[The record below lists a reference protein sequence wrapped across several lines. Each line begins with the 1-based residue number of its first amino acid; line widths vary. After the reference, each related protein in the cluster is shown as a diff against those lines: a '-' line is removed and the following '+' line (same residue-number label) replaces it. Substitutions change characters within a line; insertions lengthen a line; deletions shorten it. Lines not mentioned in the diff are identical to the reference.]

1 MKKVLSLVVVLVLF
15 AGFTNGQSKIT
26 LGVGGTLALP
36 MGTFADASSMG
47 FGGLVRGEMGFG
59 TIVGTASLGYLMF
72 PGKDISEEVYP
83 GVNATYSS
91 SFSAIPILVGAKYSF
106 APGLYGSV
114 EAGLNM
120 LSWTAKYDVPAITVG
135 SYTVPASSGETTG
148 SETKFGFAVGV
159 GYQVSSFDI
168 SLKYQN
174 LGTPEGGDALNF
186 VGVNVLYNFGL

>member
-1 MKKVLSLVVVLVLF
+1 MKKVLSLIVVLVLF
-15 AGFTNGQSKIT
+15 AGYTNGQSKIT

-59 TIVGTASLGYLMF
+59 SIIGTASIGYLSF
-72 PGKDISEEVYP
+72 PGKDITEDFF
-83 GVNATYSS
+83 GTTITYSA

-106 APGLYGSV
+106 APALYGSV

-120 LSWTAKYDVPAITVG
+120 LTVTAK
-135 SYTVPASSGETTG
+135 ASGAGYSSEAST

-159 GYQVSSFDI
+159 GYQLSNIDI
-168 SLKYQN
+168 ILKYQN
-174 LGTPEGGDALNF
+174 LGTPDGGDALNF

>member
-1 MKKVLSLVVVLVLF
+1 MKKVLSLLVVLVLF

-36 MGTFADASSMG
+36 MGTFGDAASLG

-59 TIVGTASLGYLMF
+59 SIVGTASLGYLSF
-72 PGKDISEEVYP
+72 PGKDISEDQGS
-83 GVNATYSS
+83 GVTTTYST

-106 APGLYGSV
+106 APGFYGSI

-120 LSWTAKYDVPAITVG
+120 LSWEAKWETKVGGVVYPAG
-135 SYTVPASSGETTG
+135 SGSLTG

-159 GYQVSSFDI
+159 GYQLSAFDI

-174 LGTPEGGDALNF
+174 LGTPENGDALNF
-186 VGVNVLYNFGL
+186 IGVNVIYNFGLY

>member
-1 MKKVLSLVVVLVLF
+1 MKKALSLLIVLVLF

-26 LGVGGTLALP
+26 LGVGGTVALP

-59 TIVGTASLGYLMF
+59 TIVGTASLGYLSF
-72 PGKDISEEVYP
+72 PGKDISEDQGS
-83 GVNATYSS
+83 GVTTTYST

-106 APGLYGSV
+106 APGFYGSL

-120 LSWTAKYDVPAITVG
+120 LSWEAKWETKVGGVVYPAG
-135 SYTVPASSGETTG
+135 SGSTTG
-148 SETKFGFAVGV
+148 SETKFGFALGV
-159 GYQVSSFDI
+159 GYQMSPFDI

-186 VGVNVLYNFGL
+186 IGVNVLYCFGI